1 MKIPDYCGVITSHQE
16 DRKGRR
22 SFEVYQYYMEVFIAF
37 RMSEKGGDLYDVE
50 VSHWE
55 EMALYHYDNKPVSY
69 YH

>member
-1 MKIPDYCGVITSHQE
+1 
-16 DRKGRR
+16 
-22 SFEVYQYYMEVFIAF
+22 MEVSIAF

-55 EMALYHYDNKPVSY
+55 VMALYKYDNKPVSY